1 MPCPLPSCFRVI
13 LPGIHLGSTAYLP
26 LSLCLFPHVWQVGDS
41 DASHRVVRVQWGNEC
56 KTFATAWH
64 VCWSTALFHKVRL
77 LFERLGYSCWRPAS
91 EVIPIRSLPL
101 RSCRWSRASCFP
113 ETFAQKGAPASFKLG
128 YSLQPKLTNYVIWFV
143 PSPKFWI
150 ILVSVGKCWGK
161 GKRSDNH
168 SLWFLKSIPHEYS
181 RPSLVP
187 VTAERG
193 WPNIC
198 SLKYSLFFS
207 RQFYVKYLH
216 CKKENESEILG
227 RDRWSHCVL
236 W

>member
-1 MPCPLPSCFRVI
+1 MQNFCHLLAHVLVHSIVFTRLAFFFSVWFIAIGGQPPRSSSFALYLSGAAGEGELRV
-13 LPGIHLGSTAYLP
+13 
-26 LSLCLFPHVWQVGDS
+26 FP
-41 DASHRVVRVQWGNEC
+41 
-56 KTFATAWH
+56 
-64 VCWSTALFHKVRL
+64 
-77 LFERLGYSCWRPAS
+77 
-91 EVIPIRSLPL
+91 VI
-101 RSCRWSRASCFP
+101 F
-113 ETFAQKGAPASFKLG
+113 TQKGAPVSFKLG
-128 YSLQPKLTNYVIWFV
+128 YSLQLKLINYVIWFV

-181 RPSLVP
+181 RPSPVP
-187 VTAERG
+187 VTAEKG

-227 RDRWSHCVL
+227 KDRWSHCML